1 MASASQRDVPIP
13 HSSPATLKLT
23 NIYGDEDLFQ
33 SDGNTLSPI
42 KKKTEEEGVITNSKA
57 IVGGTYNIISPS
69 KIMKKTAKEEDQEQH
84 EPPTGVLRSI
94 STMLLHRKKEEISV
108 AQSRF
113 DLIQSEFDLLKSR
126 FDLIHSKLDLMQATQ
141 YLIVVGIAY
150 IIFFK

>member
-57 IVGGTYNIISPS
+57 IVGGTYNIISPP
-69 KIMKKTAKEEDQEQH
+69 KITKKSAEEGEPEH
-84 EPPTGVLRSI
+84 KPPTGVLRSI